1 MKLKKK
7 EQIMPSVKKMVLHW
21 KGNYRFIARNEK
33 GLSVNF
39 DAPIPNGGE
48 ETALSPMENVLASLA
63 ACSSYH
69 VVSILRKTRQD
80 FSDYSVEMTADRRDE
95 PPRIFTNI
103 HLKYI
108 IKGKN
113 ISKEAVET
121 AIRLSEEK
129 YCSVRGMLKNTAKI
143 TSSYEILKQNKLD

>member
-1 MKLKKK
+1 M
-7 EQIMPSVKKMVLHW
+7 SSAKKMVLAW
-21 KGNYRFIARNEK
+21 QGNYRFIAKNEK

-69 VVSILRKTRQD
+69 VVSILRKKRQD
-80 FSDYSVEMTADRRDE
+80 FSDYLVELTADRKDE
-95 PPRIFTNI
+95 PPRVFTNI

-113 ISKEAVET
+113 ISKEAVQS
-121 AIRLSEEK
+121 ALSLSEEK
-129 YCSVRGMLKNTAKI
+129 YCSVRGMLKNAVKI
-143 TSSYEILKQNKLD
+143 TSSYEILTE

>member
-1 MKLKKK
+1 
-7 EQIMPSVKKMVLHW
+7 MPTVKRMVLNW
-21 KGNYRFIARNEK
+21 RGNYRFAAKNEK

-69 VVSILRKTRQD
+69 VVSILRKKRQD
-80 FSDYSVEMTADRRDE
+80 LSDYSVEMTADRREE

-129 YCSVRGMLKNTAKI
+129 YCSVGGRLKNAAKI
-143 TSSYEILKQNKLD
+143 TSSYEILKE

>member
-1 MKLKKK
+1 MS
-7 EQIMPSVKKMVLHW
+7 PVKKMVLDW
-21 KGNYRFIARNEK
+21 QGNYRFIAKNEK
-33 GLSVNF
+33 GLSINF

-69 VVSILRKTRQD
+69 VVSILRKKRQD

-95 PPRIFTNI
+95 PPRVFTSI

-113 ISKEAVET
+113 IGREAVES

-129 YCSVRGMLKNTAKI
+129 YCSVRGMLKNTVKI
-143 TSSYEILKQNKLD
+143 TSSYEISEE

>member
-1 MKLKKK
+1 M
-7 EQIMPSVKKMVLHW
+7 MPSVKKMVLDW
-21 KGNYRFIARNEK
+21 QGNYRFIARNEK

-69 VVSILRKTRQD
+69 VVSILRKKRQD
-80 FSDYSVEMTADRRDE
+80 FSDYSVEMIADRRDE
-95 PPRIFTNI
+95 PPRIFTSI

-108 IKGKN
+108 IKGKK

-129 YCSVRGMLKNTAKI
+129 YCSVGGMLKNAAKI
-143 TSSYEILKQNKLD
+143 TSSYEIINEQ

>member
-1 MKLKKK
+1 MAK
-7 EQIMPSVKKMVLHW
+7 
-21 KGNYRFIARNEK
+21 NEK
-33 GLSVNF
+33 GLSVSF

-48 ETALSPMENVLASLA
+48 ETALSPMEIVLASLA

-69 VVSILRKTRQD
+69 VVSILRKKRQNL
-80 FSDYSVEMTADRRDE
+80 SDYWVEMTADRRDE

-108 IKGKN
+108 IRGKN

-129 YCSVRGMLKNTAKI
+129 YCSVGGMLKNAAKI
-143 TSSYEILKQNKLD
+143 TSSYEILKE